1 MALNEESRTGNSG
14 WSYWLEKLRQIFPS
28 EGSDPRGSEFA
39 IAVKDHFKE
48 AYPLKDEVSGETWYA
63 ALQALQ
69 LLTESPA
76 EVEAR
81 FILSSDKTEPKSDV
95 FNESVHA
102 PVSIQRDF
110 NEPAPQMAPRFFYF
124 FTFTDLVPVAENIKL
139 FEESALS
146 RVQDFKR
153 RPPRS
158 TLEQELAAKGFR

>member
-1 MALNEESRTGNSG
+1 MALNEESRTGHSG

-39 IAVKDHFKE
+39 IAVKDRFTE
-48 AYPLKDEVSGETWYA
+48 AYPLKDEVIGETWYA

-81 FILSSDKTEPKSDV
+81 FIISSDKTDPGTDV
-95 FNESVHA
+95 FNEPVHA
-102 PVSIQRDF
+102 PVSVHGNF
-110 NEPAPQMAPRFFYF
+110 NEPAPRMAPQFVYF
-124 FTFTDLVPVAENIKL
+124 FTFTDLVPVSENIKL
-139 FEESALS
+139 FEESAVS
-146 RVQDFKR
+146 RVKEFKG

-158 TLEQELAAKGFR
+158 TLEQELTAKGFR

>member
-14 WSYWLEKLRQIFPS
+14 WSHWLEKLRQIFPS
-28 EGSDPRGSEFA
+28 EGSDPRGFEFA

-48 AYPLKDEVSGETWYA
+48 AYPLKDELSGETWYA

-69 LLTESPA
+69 LISESPA

-81 FILSSDKTEPKSDV
+81 FVLSSDKTDPKADV
-95 FNESVHA
+95 FNEPVHA
-102 PVSIQRDF
+102 PVSVQRDF

-124 FTFTDLVPVAENIKL
+124 FTFTDLVPVTENIKL
-139 FEESALS
+139 FEESAIS